1 MEAELARL
9 NGRVELA
16 LRLYEQAMDAAH
28 ASEFRRDEAMANE
41 LAARHLLGAGRRKA
55 AEGYLRAAWHLYDQ
69 WGARRK
75 VKQLE
80 EEFPQLLQS
89 LTARVSGSPGG
100 TERFTPTSQAV
111 ELASLDLASVMKA
124 SQAISSEIV
133 LERLWTT
140 TMRIML
146 ENAGGQRGCFVVR
159 RDGRLVIE
167 GQSEV
172 GSEMS
177 SSARSVS
184 VDGADG
190 AVLLPISIIYHV
202 LHTKTSVVLHDAAQ
216 PGVFAKDAYLLARK
230 PQSVLCI
237 PLVRQ
242 GKFEGAIYMENS
254 LAAGVFT
261 EDRIEVIKLLA
272 AQVSIA
278 IENAKLYEDQLHL
291 IKAQRLFVP
300 LQFLESLD
308 HHDIAHVVL
317 GEHVAKTMSVM
328 FADLR
333 GFTPLAERLEPRA
346 VIELLNRYFVSVERP
361 ISESGGFIEL
371 IRGRRD
377 QGTLLQF
384 RLRRP
389 RRYCDVPRPRG
400 VRTDALSRLAN
411 RSCAWGLA
419 PAVGPW
425 FSAPWAG
432 PTGSNAPS
440 SAIPSTWLPVSNNS
454 PKSTTADSSSANT
467 RSRVSQ
473 RRRNLGFAESIASQ
487 LRVKMWPWKSMR

>member
-1 MEAELARL
+1 
-9 NGRVELA
+9 
-16 LRLYEQAMDAAH
+16 
-28 ASEFRRDEAMANE
+28 
-41 LAARHLLGAGRRKA
+41 
-55 AEGYLRAAWHLYDQ
+55 
-69 WGARRK
+69 
-75 VKQLE
+75 
-80 EEFPQLLQS
+80 
-89 LTARVSGSPGG
+89 
-100 TERFTPTSQAV
+100 
-111 ELASLDLASVMKA
+111 MKA

-177 SSARSVS
+177 SSARSVN

-190 AVLLPISIIYHV
+190 ALLLPISIIYHV
-202 LHTKTSVVLHDAAQ
+202 LHTKTSVVLHDAAR

-308 HHDIAHVVL
+308 HHDIAHVDL

-346 VIELLNRYFVSVERP
+346 VIELLNRYFASVERP
-361 ISESGGFIEL
+361 ISESGGFIDSFAGDEIKVL
-371 IRGRRD
+371 FYSSDCAVRAGIAM
-377 QGTLLQF
+377 
-384 RLRRP
+384 
-389 RRYCDVPRPRG
+389 CARPRG
-400 VRTDALSRLAN
+400 VEPTLCRVWSTGAAHGDRRQQRARGSRHRGRAQPDPMLRHWRYRQPGFPYRTTHQNLPRPIPHQRAHVPESHSSAGIWDSQN
-411 RSCAWGLA
+411 RSCRG
-419 PAVGPW
+419 
-425 FSAPWAG
+425 
-432 PTGSNAPS
+432 
-440 SAIPSTWLPVSNNS
+440 
-454 PKSTTADSSSANT
+454 
-467 RSRVSQ
+467 
-473 RRRNLGFAESIASQ
+473 
-487 LRVKMWPWKSMR
+487 